1 MSIVGGE
8 FLEVTSLLSNGPIS
22 PKLLTITLSQ
32 TRLTQIKMGNL
43 LASGERES

>member
-8 FLEVTSLLSNGPIS
+8 FLEVTSLLSNGPIG